1 MLAWP
6 FPTLATSPQVFTAR
20 ASLQRMACR
29 SQLLSQTCFAS
40 LALRIGFHTIA
51 SSAKCVRQRDRNGPW
66 LPLPFAYTQ
75 TSLWQCFQYFEV
87 VVGGIGTFSAPPDEA
102 NTASLLVLLLAGWG
116 VSNKLACLM
125 KCMTPAACVR
135 GTRCPR
141 GPPTNCTVRQRIGT
155 LLHGDLSGVVLGEV
169 ANSHGALQRERLH
182 GQTRGSRGDQVV
194 ALA

>member
-1 MLAWP
+1 MAIP
-6 FPTLATSPQVFTAR
+6 NPGHFPS
-20 ASLQRMACR
+20 
-29 SQLLSQTCFAS
+29 
-40 LALRIGFHTIA
+40 GFHGPRFLAEDGLSEPAPKPDVFRVFGFTYWFPYDSFIRQ
-51 SSAKCVRQRDRNGPW
+51 VRP
-66 LPLPFAYTQ
+66 
-75 TSLWQCFQYFEV
+75 
-87 VVGGIGTFSAPPDEA
+87 A

-141 GPPTNCTVRQRIGT
+141 EPPTNCTVRQRIGT
-155 LLHGDLSGVVLGEV
+155 LLHGHLSGVVLGEV

>member
-1 MLAWP
+1 MDLGCP
-6 FPTLATSPQVFTAR
+6 YRTRTRRHQYV
-20 ASLQRMACR
+20 
-29 SQLLSQTCFAS
+29 
-40 LALRIGFHTIA
+40 
-51 SSAKCVRQRDRNGPW
+51 
-66 LPLPFAYTQ
+66 
-75 TSLWQCFQYFEV
+75 QYFEV
-87 VVGGIGTFSAPPDEA
+87 GVGGIGKFSGLPDEA

-141 GPPTNCTVRQRIGT
+141 EPPTNCTVRQRIGT
-155 LLHGDLSGVVLGEV
+155 LLHGHLSGVALGEV

-182 GQTRGSRGDQVV
+182 GQTRSSRGDQVV